1 MPKSIKCRCGG
12 RASCKL
18 CRGTRRYEYEPGPRG
33 WMPFK
38 CPTCTGAGRTADPGL
53 EPEAC
58 PTCGGI
64 GTVDPAD
71 PPMKGMLDVIWKAL
85 FGA

>member
-1 MPKSIKCRCGG
+1 MPRPIKCACGG
-12 RASCKL
+12 RASCRL
-18 CRGTRRYEYEPGPRG
+18 CTGTGRYEYTPGPRG

-38 CPTCTGAGRTADPGL
+38 CPTCDGKGRTAEAGVDP
-53 EPEAC
+53 EKC
-58 PTCGGI
+58 PTCLGA

-71 PPMKGMLDVIWKAL
+71 PPTKGMLDVIWKAL